1 MVAFAIDLA
10 LLALPSIVLAI
21 VVAIVTLQLTDPMA
35 LQSISDI
42 VAGKPDALSAEN
54 LGRLAPALVRAEMPG
69 LPAAVIDAVEHDDLD
84 RAGDLLSGLN

>member
-54 LGRLAPALVRAEMPG
+54 LGRLAPAVRKRKRS
-69 LPAAVIDAVEHDDLD
+69 PA
-84 RAGDLLSGLN
+84 RQS